1 MVQLD
6 LVGSLRDLNVLS
18 VGVRL
23 LLAMVFGGTIGFE
36 RGVRQRAAGL
46 RTHMLLCVGAASTML
61 VSQFIYA
68 SYGVGDPARLSAQ
81 VISGIGFLGAGTIIV
96 TRRNQV
102 KGLTTAATLWATAC
116 MGLAVGV
123 GFYECALIMY
133 VILIFILLLVNVVDT
148 KFLKVPTSTA
158 SVSYTHLDVYK
169 RQHYYKGL
177 FALVL
182 VCIVVSAVSTVIGS
196 AFPQTLVDD
205 YIVPMINSGSQDFSG
220 LFQAIVRLVGILA
233 VGVVAIFAYNRI
245 MVNISQGTMR
255 HLRDDLFHKMESLP
269 IKYFDTHAHGDIM
282 SVYTNDVDTL
292 RQMISQSI
300 PQIINTVITM
310 IATLITMLVL
320 NPVLTIIPV
329 SYTHL
334 DVYKRQPCRLHPHL

>member
-68 SYGVGDPARLSAQ
+68 SYGVGSPARLSAQ

-158 SVSYTHLDVYK
+158 LYLEVEREVGLGNAIHFIHEIGWTVREIKEFPSGRPDV
-169 RQHYYKGL
+169 L
-177 FALVL
+177 
-182 VCIVVSAVSTVIGS
+182 AVRMDLESDQAMRGDLS
-196 AFPQTLVDD
+196 S
-205 YIVPMINSGSQDFSG
+205 IVPSERARRGYPLRNV
-220 LFQAIVRLVGILA
+220 IVTEKKA
-233 VGVVAIFAYNRI
+233 
-245 MVNISQGTMR
+245 
-255 HLRDDLFHKMESLP
+255 
-269 IKYFDTHAHGDIM
+269 
-282 SVYTNDVDTL
+282 SV
-292 RQMISQSI
+292 
-300 PQIINTVITM
+300 
-310 IATLITMLVL
+310 
-320 NPVLTIIPV
+320 PV
-329 SYTHL
+329 SGKLAFWYA
-334 DVYKRQPCRLHPHL
+334 